1 MSDPLSSLY
10 LFCSISNCTAKR
22 WAGCFFIPGIRC
34 VPQDFLLRKLMS
46 TIASGR
52 LAEER
57 KMLRKD
63 PPPGFVAKPMKNED
77 GSLNLMVWE
86 AGIPGPEDTDWAGE
100 ELFILYDL

>member
-1 MSDPLSSLY
+1 
-10 LFCSISNCTAKR
+10 
-22 WAGCFFIPGIRC
+22 
-34 VPQDFLLRKLMS
+34 MS
-46 TIASGR
+46 TMASGR

-63 PPPGFVAKPMKNED
+63 PPPGFIAKPMKNAD

-100 ELFILYDL
+100 TP